1 VCPPIL
7 HRPHRLLT
15 SPSLFLHAQGGN
27 EEEDK
32 PAKVG
37 MVGVMNEGVEE
48 QEEQQEEQ
56 KAAAH

>member
-1 VCPPIL
+1 L
-7 HRPHRLLT
+7 HRPYRSLT

-37 MVGVMNEGVEE
+37 MVGVKNEGVGE